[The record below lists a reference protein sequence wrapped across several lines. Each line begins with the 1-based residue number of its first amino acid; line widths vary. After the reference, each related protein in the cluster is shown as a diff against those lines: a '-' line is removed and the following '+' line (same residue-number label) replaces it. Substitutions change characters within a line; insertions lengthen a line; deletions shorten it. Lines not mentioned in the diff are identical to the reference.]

1 MKNRYL
7 VPERR
12 WFVGLAV
19 VGLIGAVLFL
29 SNAIRTS
36 ETSYVCPGA
45 LGIRSKTRTEFSYDA
60 SPIQL
65 RAIMHYATSRVVP
78 QQSVSEIKI
87 SLDVIKSLG
96 RPINFLVT
104 GLGHDSL
111 MWASFNPGGTTVFLE
126 EDPNYATR
134 RGFSPRTAPNLRVL
148 PRRHTCEA
156 TKPESWRRRIF
167 PTSFTR
173 QSGTPKGYFAEV
185 PGRMAAVFS
194 AAVMARNRKG
204 SGVTHVFLH
213 DVDRK
218 VEKVYAEEFLC
229 KKNLVKGVGRL
240 WHFEIPPSNDTRT
253 WTLQDTTNQITVLH
267 GIITTDS
274 PAATTTSS
282 PREVSW
288 FAPPDNAFKLNVAGA
303 HLASNP
309 GPSGFWGLLR
319 NNSAEWITGFSGYCG
334 HATNLYAELMTILQG
349 LLLVWEKGI
358 RLLICESDSS

>member
-1 MKNRYL
+1 MFHNTTRTYIINTISHLTLSHTCNNTKVTRSFKKQMMKNRYPL
-7 VPERR
+7 PERR
-12 WFVGLAV
+12 WFVAMAV
-19 VGLIGAVLFL
+19 VGLIATAMFL
-29 SNAIRTS
+29 TNAIRTS

-65 RAIMHYATSRVVP
+65 RAILHYATSRVVP

-96 RPINFLVT
+96 RPINFLVF

-126 EDPNYATR
+126 EDPKWVHSILKDAPGLRAHTVRYRTQLRDAKGLLTSYR
-134 RGFSPRTAPNLRVL
+134 SEPSCSPTKAYLRGNEACKLALENLPDEVYETEWDL
-148 PRRHTCEA
+148 IMIDA
-156 TKPESWRRRIF
+156 
-167 PTSFTR
+167 
-173 QSGTPKGYFAEV
+173 PKGYFAEA

-229 KKNLVKGVGRL
+229 RKNLVKGVGRL
-240 WHFEIPPSNDTRT
+240 WHFQIPPSNDT
-253 WTLQDTTNQITVLH
+253 H
-267 GIITTDS
+267 
-274 PAATTTSS
+274 
-282 PREVSW
+282 
-288 FAPPDNAFKLNVAGA
+288 
-303 HLASNP
+303 ASR
-309 GPSGFWGLLR
+309 F
-319 NNSAEWITGFSGYCG
+319 C
-334 HATNLYAELMTILQG
+334 
-349 LLLVWEKGI
+349 
-358 RLLICESDSS
+358 